1 MNALC
6 MERGGVDKNKA
17 IISDFGVDW
26 ADRSAT
32 CVIVAASNRQ
42 GADMMN
48 SKPDPQIAEPSAGY
62 AQPLEQAADVRAVP
76 LPLTAQQQDHLREA
90 MVDFEE
96 LEADAIEKNLP
107 APAPAAKKAA
117 LAFLHTAVREV
128 SRPYAVCMWDDGVVV
143 VYTQSAEGSRVSVYF
158 EADGSAMCLVTSRK
172 PEHSEEREFS
182 PEETA
187 ACEWVFD
194 ALRKLGA

>member
-1 MNALC
+1 
-6 MERGGVDKNKA
+6 
-17 IISDFGVDW
+17 
-26 ADRSAT
+26 
-32 CVIVAASNRQ
+32 
-42 GADMMN
+42 MMN
-48 SKPDPQIAEPSAGY
+48 PKPDPQIAEPSANY
-62 AQPLEQAADVRAVP
+62 AEALEQAADARAVL
-76 LPLTAQQQDHLREA
+76 LPAEQQDFLREA

-96 LEADAIEKNLP
+96 LEEDAIEKNLP

-117 LAFLHTAVREV
+117 LAFLHTVVREV
-128 SRPYAVCMWDDGVVV
+128 PRPYAVCLWDNGVVV

-158 EADGSAMCLVTSRK
+158 EADGSAMCLVTSRN